1 MKIHVNVR
9 QSTNPEGWSASIAR
23 TQTKGDKEIAMG
35 ESILYP
41 TKEAAWE
48 SIQKKAETLDYEN
61 DEILINSKPVG
72 SFSDLKAEVDT
83 L

>member
-1 MKIHVNVR
+1 MKKHVSVR
-9 QSTNPEGWSASIAR
+9 QSTNPQGWSASIAR
-23 TQTKGDKEIAMG
+23 TQTKGDKEISMG

-41 TKEAAWE
+41 TKEAAWA
-48 SIQKKAETLDYEN
+48 SIQKKAENLDYEK

-72 SFSDLKAEVDT
+72 SFSDLKTEVDT